1 MFAYR
6 VRLNER
12 IPFITNDVAAAIGS
26 VVDATGPELVYG
38 RRAVEN

>member
-12 IPFITNDVAAAIGS
+12 IPFVNSDVAAVIGS
-26 VVDATGPELVYG
+26 VVDATGPAIVYG
-38 RRAVEN
+38 HRAAAN